1 MSAKEAFST
10 DLVIAQI
17 KERNGKGMSKLKW
30 FKNPGGAWGK
40 AVEVR
45 TPRGGTI
52 YKHPTE
58 NTIYQ
63 SAREALYCG
72 RLDLWGDT
80 PTFDE
85 QLDLL
90 RDVLSLIAQKTP
102 VPAIAVKL
110 FGGNRVLLDHY
121 LSWLRAEFLAHPD
134 NDPERWVLSREAEAI
149 LLMLK
154 QAPTPAAHSE
164 PEARPTQPKQTR
176 RRRVM
181 MEMRAG

>member
-1 MSAKEAFST
+1 MSGKQTFIR
-10 DLVIAQI
+10 DLVIAQTR
-17 KERNGKGMSKLKW
+17 ERNGKAMSKLKW

-40 AVEVR
+40 EVEAR

-102 VPAIAVKL
+102 IPAIAVKL

-121 LSWLRAEFLAHPD
+121 LSWLRAEFLAHAD
-134 NDPERWVLSREAEAI
+134 NDPEQWVLSREAEAI

-154 QAPTPAAHSE
+154 QAPIPASHAE
-164 PEARPTQPKQTR
+164 PEEASAQPKPK